1 LFHVEH
7 DEDALE
13 AERKREVHMR
23 RNPYLTCVTVYQELG
38 RELERHGVSL
48 TELIR
53 LALDELLDDLPNLRE
68 LYGEHANRVHGITR
82 KKLRIIERELASR
95 LEMHRAQRSAR
106 FLSNLGSRGCPISVM
121 TQRRKELRA
130 MREGDLD

>member
-1 LFHVEH
+1 
-7 DEDALE
+7 
-13 AERKREVHMR
+13 MR